1 MTTQPATPT
10 YNQPVRTPD
19 GQGILKDTLYSQGR
33 SLLLVAFPPTVKP
46 SAAAEA
52 WGGTDKSRWTLAA
65 YNPEQVQP

>member
-1 MTTQPATPT
+1 MTTLTAPA

-19 GQGILKDTLYSQGR
+19 GQGIMKGKLYSAGHV
-33 SLLLVAFPPTVKP
+33 LVMVAFPPTVKP

-52 WGGTDKSRWTLAA
+52 WGGTEKSRWTLAA